1 MKRIFAKEKD
11 TNYNDYLKIKKGLV
25 QLNNVYKRKEPVLH
39 KFIDYN
45 SFLTLSHSYYYQKN
59 KEQITTKPPVCI
71 LDATESYIYHKNDES
86 CLKTN
91 DVENN
96 CCKQLKHVLYPYG
109 KRKTNTDFFYFPN
122 NIVMTRYCNSS
133 CKSIENVE
141 NFENLISEINIK
153 KERVNNAESI
163 VKPSLEPSLEP
174 TLEPSLENVEIT
186 PKIKKKDPEVL

>member
-59 KEQITTKPPVCI
+59 KEQMTTKPPVCI

-96 CCKQLKHVLYPYG
+96 CCKQVELYPYG

-153 KERVNNAESI
+153 KERVNDAESI
-163 VKPSLEPSLEP
+163 VKP
-174 TLEPSLENVEIT
+174 TLENVEIT